1 MWKIL
6 CVVVTINIA
15 AKVAC
20 LVAGRMENLNSEAIY
35 ASRTRY
41 TVLVDAGSSGSRMF
55 VYTWTTDR
63 DGFANYSSLKLF
75 NDSQGK
81 PLVRKITPGL
91 SSFRGSPLAVRAYIS
106 KLLDIAASEI
116 PRSDHAKTPVFV
128 LATAGMRL
136 LPQNEQDI
144 IWNEVRNSIRSKYEF
159 EFKDSYAETITGD
172 EEALFGWIAINFI
185 LDSFP
190 SSSNKKKPTQ
200 GMLDMGG
207 ASMQISYEVSQDQ
220 PVPKETTMKFEFVVT
235 ELRETL
241 NYKVFPVSYLY
252 YGMQEIRN
260 QYAREVIKTYQQK
273 NVIPDNQS
281 DIQIEDPCINTNL
294 TVTQNVTLNA
304 SGNALQLTV
313 DFVGKGDFDLCH
325 NRIVPLL
332 KVRNDCMPL
341 ICTINGNARPDVD
354 LSIMQFYGLSE
365 YYYSL
370 DDVMPKDATN
380 YRYDVIAPK
389 VKALCAELWQDFVER
404 LRRENPTLTEE
415 ELAERIRLKRLICFK
430 AVYVLAT
437 IHEGLQ
443 FPKSYDKLYPVT
455 HLRGIETQW
464 TLGALVYILNTD
476 HRKQLQESVITKI
489 SIAVVSLCMVL
500 LVIIFIILIIH
511 RERQCKG
518 AGFGSCIE
526 RIRLTDKPDGNS
538 TAEPDANNHS
548 TSVSE
553 P

>member
-1 MWKIL
+1 IPVSIKIWNILECRITKTSLVYESLTCFERESCLMWKIL

-91 SSFRGSPLAVRAYIS
+91 SSFRGIPLAVRAYIS

-190 SSSNKKKPTQ
+190 SSSNEKKPTQ

-313 DFVGKGDFDLCH
+313 DFVVSGTVLALTALPREHYGEGKGDFDLCH

-389 VKALCAELWQDFVER
+389 VKFAFSGVQGRF
-404 LRRENPTLTEE
+404 
-415 ELAERIRLKRLICFK
+415 I
-430 AVYVLAT
+430 
-437 IHEGLQ
+437 
-443 FPKSYDKLYPVT
+443 VT
-455 HLRGIETQW
+455 P
-464 TLGALVYILNTD
+464 N
-476 HRKQLQESVITKI
+476 
-489 SIAVVSLCMVL
+489 
-500 LVIIFIILIIH
+500 
-511 RERQCKG
+511 
-518 AGFGSCIE
+518 
-526 RIRLTDKPDGNS
+526 
-538 TAEPDANNHS
+538 
-548 TSVSE
+548 
-553 P
+553 

>member
-1 MWKIL
+1 
-6 CVVVTINIA
+6 
-15 AKVAC
+15 
-20 LVAGRMENLNSEAIY
+20 
-35 ASRTRY
+35 
-41 TVLVDAGSSGSRMF
+41 
-55 VYTWTTDR
+55 
-63 DGFANYSSLKLF
+63 
-75 NDSQGK
+75 
-81 PLVRKITPGL
+81 
-91 SSFRGSPLAVRAYIS
+91 
-106 KLLDIAASEI
+106 
-116 PRSDHAKTPVFV
+116 
-128 LATAGMRL
+128 
-136 LPQNEQDI
+136 
-144 IWNEVRNSIRSKYEF
+144 
-159 EFKDSYAETITGD
+159 
-172 EEALFGWIAINFI
+172 
-185 LDSFP
+185 
-190 SSSNKKKPTQ
+190 
-200 GMLDMGG
+200 
-207 ASMQISYEVSQDQ
+207 MQISYEVSQDQ

-389 VKALCAELWQDFVER
+389 VKVSQTHRAILFVTSCYDDIEVQPRYYTNRTWLPLAFFSIIIVCLFRSTRKIHCDSKLNIFQLRCILWIK
-404 LRRENPTLTEE
+404 T
-415 ELAERIRLKRLICFK
+415 
-430 AVYVLAT
+430 
-437 IHEGLQ
+437 
-443 FPKSYDKLYPVT
+443 
-455 HLRGIETQW
+455 
-464 TLGALVYILNTD
+464 
-476 HRKQLQESVITKI
+476 
-489 SIAVVSLCMVL
+489 
-500 LVIIFIILIIH
+500 
-511 RERQCKG
+511 
-518 AGFGSCIE
+518 
-526 RIRLTDKPDGNS
+526 
-538 TAEPDANNHS
+538 
-548 TSVSE
+548 
-553 P
+553 